1 MGGYRR
7 NAWVVIAEIR
17 TLLHHPVRQIG
28 AHLPLLRGGV
38 LLKVVGHGDVQ
49 QGIVLCLLPPAAAG
63 TEVGEGDD
71 LAAEEDFHAVVEL
84 ADSAISVRV
93 TWLSLAI
100 ILIINDSKESAFSA
114 PRATSR
120 ATLSPTKAQ
129 ITEFFR
135 PLVNSQ
141 INFRDFI
148 ENNYLEVDSNVEK
161 LTRKYYDC
169 TPQQLIEKYKT
180 S

>member
-1 MGGYRR
+1 MTSLASVPLGARKRWGRKERKRR
-7 NAWVVIAEIR
+7 S
-17 TLLHHPVRQIG
+17 
-28 AHLPLLRGGV
+28 GGV
-38 LLKVVGHGDVQ
+38 RPNRPNSARRCIPVLRKGSRDYRGI
-49 QGIVLCLLPPAAAG
+49 IVLYPTSP
-63 TEVGEGDD
+63 
-71 LAAEEDFHAVVEL
+71 
-84 ADSAISVRV
+84 IS
-93 TWLSLAI
+93 
-100 ILIINDSKESAFSA
+100 
-114 PRATSR
+114 
-120 ATLSPTKAQ
+120 TLSPTKAQ

-141 INFRDFI
+141 INFGGFI